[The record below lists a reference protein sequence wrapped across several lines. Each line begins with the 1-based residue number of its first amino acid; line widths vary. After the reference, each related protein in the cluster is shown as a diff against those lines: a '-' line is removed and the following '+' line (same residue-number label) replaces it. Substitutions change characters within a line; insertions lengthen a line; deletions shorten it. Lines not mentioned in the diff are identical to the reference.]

1 MDLEKFYFQYLNIPF
16 DQADISA
23 LLKKYPLIESRFDAM
38 NIQELEQL
46 MPSIFAWF
54 KEQNLEATQSFLIN
68 HQVNFKQDIHADYT
82 EPGGPKLAINFPLN
96 QKAAESLTRLYDAV
110 CNEKSHVTRR
120 SENLVSFSK
129 FNPDQVIKITEYK
142 STSPVILNITKPHS
156 AWNNTEE
163 IRGILTFRFKDD
175 PIHLIKEQA

>member
-1 MDLEKFYFQYLNIPF
+1 
-16 DQADISA
+16 
-23 LLKKYPLIESRFDAM
+23 
-38 NIQELEQL
+38 
-46 MPSIFAWF
+46 
-54 KEQNLEATQSFLIN
+54 
-68 HQVNFKQDIHADYT
+68 
-82 EPGGPKLAINFPLN
+82 
-96 QKAAESLTRLYDAV
+96 
-110 CNEKSHVTRR
+110 VTRR